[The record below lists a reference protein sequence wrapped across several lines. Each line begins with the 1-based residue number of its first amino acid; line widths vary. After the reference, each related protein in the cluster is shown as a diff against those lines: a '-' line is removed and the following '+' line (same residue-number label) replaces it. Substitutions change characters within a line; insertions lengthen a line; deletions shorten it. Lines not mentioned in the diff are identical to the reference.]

1 MNTILKRLKEFGIES
16 REVYFL
22 FKNEVQYLG
31 KIVNLEG
38 FRDDHL
44 NIVENEKLK
53 EATENV
59 GNLQKLFGF
68 IG

>member
-16 REVYFL
+16 REMHFL